1 MKSRKVFLK
10 RNKVPD
16 VHLRDLFVGAAVN
29 LFARQFNITG
39 YADEFTRGKIGAR
52 QEKTYAMIKP
62 DAVARAGAIL
72 ELIEAADFTVCSLK
86 MATLS
91 RQNAEGAS
99 ENPRCFLSQQ
109 LAQSSTLSTRASP
122 SLPSWSHS

>member
-10 RNKVPD
+10 RNKVAD

-39 YADEFTRGKIGAR
+39 YADDFTRGKIGAR

-62 DAVARAGAIL
+62 DAVARAGLIL
-72 ELIEAADFTVCSLK
+72 EAIEAADLTICNLK
-86 MATLS
+86 MLTLT
-91 RQNAEGAS
+91 RQNAEGAPAMEGAFIS
-99 ENPRCFLSQQ
+99 RTK
-109 LAQSSTLSTRASP
+109 QSSMRSTRANRS
-122 SLPSWSHS
+122 SASWCRS